1 MPGEHTVFL
10 LLCSDLFLILDN
22 YRNNIERYFWI
33 SIDRWILAYLCSV
46 LPLVNSIYQMHVR
59 AQSQHMR
66 TLKQPTHNQKDG
78 LQSTSTNQV
87 SAITK
92 GNLKHVRRTLD
103 GIKALAKHQS
113 KIAIDLT

>member
-1 MPGEHTVFL
+1 
-10 LLCSDLFLILDN
+10 
-22 YRNNIERYFWI
+22 
-33 SIDRWILAYLCSV
+33 
-46 LPLVNSIYQMHVR
+46 
-59 AQSQHMR
+59 MR
-66 TLKQPTHNQKDG
+66 TLKQPTYNQKDG